1 MILSTKVSPPAVVD
15 NVLESIGNTPMVRIR
30 RSLGGVKAEVLGKV
44 EGFNPGHSAKD
55 RVALYMVEK
64 AEREGKIKPGA
75 TIIEAT
81 SGNTGF
87 SLAMVSLLKGYKC
100 VLTVSSKASDEKL
113 RLLQSMGAEVFICPS
128 SAKPEDPNSYYS
140 VAKQLHQEIP
150 NSYYLNQNF
159 DAANK
164 EAHYTTTGPEIWEQ
178 TQGRITHYVCCVGT
192 GGTISGTAKYLKEQN
207 PNIQVI
213 GVDAYGSVLKR
224 YWETGIFDE
233 KEIYSYKVEGLGKTI
248 IPGNVDFDLID
259 RMIKVHDKDS
269 AVRARQ
275 LAQRDGLFVGYSA
288 GAAMQAVHKLK
299 RELTKDDVV
308 VVLFSDHGSRYL
320 GKIYSDDW
328 MEDVGFLK
336 EKKEPSYNSYLY
348 RKYKIQY
355 KRIYNKVNYYIN
367 QTLKM

>member
-1 MILSTKVSPPAVVD
+1 MIVKTKKAPPEIVD
-15 NVLESIGNTPMVRIR
+15 NVLDAIGNTPMVRIR
-30 RSLGGVKAEVLGKV
+30 KSLGGVKAEVLGKV

-64 AEREGKIKPGA
+64 AEREGKISKGA

-87 SLAMVSLLKGYKC
+87 SLAMVCLLKGYKC

-113 RLLQSMGAEVFICPS
+113 RLLQAMGAEVFICPS
-128 SAKPEDPNSYYS
+128 SAKPEDADSYYS
-140 VAKQLHQEIP
+140 VAKQLHSEIP

-159 DAANK
+159 DEANQL
-164 EAHYTTTGPEIWEQ
+164 AHYTTTGPEIWEQ
-178 TQGRITHYVCCVGT
+178 TKGRITHYVCCVGT

-207 PNIQVI
+207 PDIQII

-224 YWETGIFDE
+224 YWETGEFDE

-259 RMIKVHDKDS
+259 KMVKVHDKDS
-269 AVRARQ
+269 AIRARD
-275 LAQRDGLFVGYSA
+275 LAQKDGLFVGYSS
-288 GAAMQAVHKLK
+288 GAALQAVHKLK
-299 RELTKDDVV
+299 RELTEEDVV

-328 MEDVGFLK
+328 MQDIGFIK
-336 EKKEPSYNSYLY
+336 EKKEESYNSYLY
-348 RKYKIQY
+348 RKYKVRY
-355 KRIYNKVNYYIN
+355 KRIYSKVNYYIN
-367 QTLKM
+367 QSLKM

>member
-1 MILSTKVSPPAVVD
+1 MTFSTKTASPAIVD
-15 NVLESIGNTPMVRIR
+15 NVLDTIGNTPLVRIR
-30 RSLGGVKAEVLGKV
+30 RSKGAVKAEVLGKV

-64 AEREGKIKPGA
+64 AEREGKIQAGA

-87 SLAMVSLLKGYKC
+87 SLATVCLIKGYKC

-113 RLLQSMGAEVFICPS
+113 RLLQAMGAEVFICPS
-128 SAKPEDPNSYYS
+128 SAKPEDADSYYS
-140 VAKQLHQEIP
+140 VAKQLHSEIP

-164 EAHYTTTGPEIWEQ
+164 DAHYYSTGPEIWEQ
-178 TQGRITHYVCCVGT
+178 TQGRITHFVCCVGT
-192 GGTISGTAKYLKEQN
+192 GGTISGTARYLKEQN
-207 PNIQVI
+207 PDIQVI

-224 YWETGIFDE
+224 YWETEEFDE
-233 KEIYSYKVEGLGKTI
+233 KEIYPYKVEGLGKTI
-248 IPGNVDFDLID
+248 IPGNVDFSLFDK
-259 RMIKVHDKDS
+259 MVKVHDKDS
-269 AVRARQ
+269 AIRTRD
-275 LAQRDGLFVGYSA
+275 LAQKDGLFVGYSS
-288 GAAMQAVHKLK
+288 GAAMQAVHKMK

-320 GKIYSDDW
+320 GKVYNDDW
-328 MEDVGFLK
+328 MEDMGFLK
-336 EKKEPSYNSYLY
+336 KKEESYNSYLY
-348 RKYKIQY
+348 RKYKVRY

-367 QTLKM
+367 QSLKM

>member
-1 MILSTKVSPPAVVD
+1 MIISTKKAPPAIVD
-15 NVLESIGNTPMVRIR
+15 NVLDVIGNTPMVRVKKAQ
-30 RSLGGVKAEVLGKV
+30 GAVKAEVLGKV
-44 EGFNPGHSAKD
+44 EGLNPGHSAKD

-64 AEREGKIKPGA
+64 AEQEGKIKAGA

-87 SLAMVSLLKGYKC
+87 SLAMVCLLKGYKC

-128 SAKPEDPNSYYS
+128 SAKPDDPDSYYS
-140 VAKQLHQEIP
+140 VAKQLHAEIP

-159 DAANK
+159 DEANK
-164 EAHYTTTGPEIWEQ
+164 LAHYTTTGPEIWEQ
-178 TQGRITHYVCCVGT
+178 TEGRITHFVCCVGT

-207 PNIQVI
+207 PNIKVI

-224 YWETGIFDE
+224 YWETGEFDE

-248 IPGNVDFDLID
+248 IPGNVDFSLFDQ
-259 RMIKVHDKDS
+259 MIKVHDKDS
-269 AVRARQ
+269 AIRARE
-275 LAQRDGLFVGYSA
+275 LAQKDGLFVGYSA
-288 GAAMQAVHKLK
+288 GAAMQAVHKMK
-299 RELTKDDVV
+299 RELTEDDVV

-320 GKIYSDDW
+320 GKIYSDD
-328 MEDVGFLK
+328 
-336 EKKEPSYNSYLY
+336 
-348 RKYKIQY
+348 RY

-367 QTLKM
+367 QSLKM

>member
-1 MILSTKVSPPAVVD
+1 MIISTKKAPPAIVD
-15 NVLESIGNTPMVRIR
+15 NVLDVIGNTPMVRVKKAQ
-30 RSLGGVKAEVLGKV
+30 GAVKAEVLGKV
-44 EGFNPGHSAKD
+44 EGLNPGHSAKD

-64 AEREGKIKPGA
+64 AEQEGKIKAGA

-87 SLAMVSLLKGYKC
+87 SLAMVCLLKGYKC

-128 SAKPEDPNSYYS
+128 SAKPDDPDSYYS
-140 VAKQLHQEIP
+140 VAKQLHAEIP

-159 DAANK
+159 DEANK
-164 EAHYTTTGPEIWEQ
+164 LAHYTTTGPEIWEQ
-178 TQGRITHYVCCVGT
+178 TEGRITHFVCCVGT

-207 PNIQVI
+207 PNIKVI

-224 YWETGIFDE
+224 YWETGEFDE

-248 IPGNVDFDLID
+248 IPGNVDFSLFDQ
-259 RMIKVHDKDS
+259 MIKVHDKDS
-269 AVRARQ
+269 AIRARE
-275 LAQRDGLFVGYSA
+275 LAQKDGLFVGYSA
-288 GAAMQAVHKLK
+288 GAAMQAVHKMK
-299 RELTKDDVV
+299 RELTEDDVV

-328 MEDVGFLK
+328 MQELGFLK
-336 EKKEPSYNSYLY
+336 EKKEESYNSYLY
-348 RKYKIQY
+348 RKYKVRY

-367 QTLKM
+367 QSLKM